1 MLDQSR
7 ITSSLDIHQNPTG
20 TVIVTSDKI
29 VNVSQSQ
36 VEDKNHEEGNFNK
49 YSLPK
54 SSINENN
61 NEITAVITNSKNEPK
76 KVDHSEII
84 SSDGRASDDDEK
96 SNQEDIICSK
106 QTITNPNTL
115 VEEGGIETP
124 SANNVMDCNLKNQL
138 SFENQDTIDAP
149 VSGSLDSIVTERS
162 NEEKD
167 ALYNFVQ
174 SSIEEKIEATNENF
188 VHEITI
194 SSREYRTNKI
204 PKGAKSLFE
213 NLDQTWHLLHN
224 DTSTKTKTEAKV
236 VNIDTEKL
244 CFANLVAVLMES
256 KKDNKDVIT
265 RSGKKVSLPNRNK
278 LKRLSWWFN

>member
-84 SSDGRASDDDEK
+84 SSDGRASNDDEK

-124 SANNVMDCNLKNQL
+124 SANNVMDCNLK
-138 SFENQDTIDAP
+138 
-149 VSGSLDSIVTERS
+149 
-162 NEEKD
+162 
-167 ALYNFVQ
+167 
-174 SSIEEKIEATNENF
+174 
-188 VHEITI
+188 I
-194 SSREYRTNKI
+194 SCRLKTKI
-204 PKGAKSLFE
+204 P
-213 NLDQTWHLLHN
+213 
-224 DTSTKTKTEAKV
+224 
-236 VNIDTEKL
+236 
-244 CFANLVAVLMES
+244 LMLQFQ
-256 KKDNKDVIT
+256 IPWI
-265 RSGKKVSLPNRNK
+265 L
-278 LKRLSWWFN
+278 